1 MGRMHVLRCEAL
13 RSRPLVGAYGHA
25 RARPRV
31 VTFHPNWGRHRG
43 IGTSP
48 DSGLRRQ
55 DGIPDYLQD
64 PNYVAATMG

>member
-1 MGRMHVLRCEAL
+1 MGRMHVPRCEAL
-13 RSRPLVGAYGHA
+13 RSRPLVGTYENA
-25 RARPRV
+25 RLRPRV
-31 VTFHPNWGRHRG
+31 VTFHPNWRRNRR
-43 IGTSP
+43 IWTAP